1 MSININMLYYP
12 TETVS
17 FMVILS
23 RRVNPFSHFH
33 ADFSMALSCEEV
45 ETGSARLYACSIFT
59 FFRALIGN
67 SLQHAQP
74 RSFKC
79 SDCQQNKDS
88 R

>member
-33 ADFSMALSCEEV
+33 ADFSMACEEV
-45 ETGSARLYACSIFT
+45 ETGSARLYACSIFQGT
-59 FFRALIGN
+59 YRKQLTTCTT
-67 SLQHAQP
+67 SLV
-74 RSFKC
+74 
-79 SDCQQNKDS
+79 
-88 R
+88 

>member
-45 ETGSARLYACSIFT
+45 ETGSARLYACSIFQGT
-59 FFRALIGN
+59 YRKQLTTCTT
-67 SLQHAQP
+67 SLV
-74 RSFKC
+74 
-79 SDCQQNKDS
+79 
-88 R
+88 